1 MTYQS
6 EAQLEENL
14 IKQLVNQ
21 GFNRVRISDEEELKS
36 NFRNELFQHNKSKLN
51 NEPLTD
57 KEFERILRHLEGK
70 SVFQSAL
77 ILRDKFILEREDGS
91 EVYIEFFDT
100 QNWCKNRFQVTNQT
114 TVVGK
119 YTNRYDV
126 TLLING
132 LPLVQIELKRRGLDL
147 KEAFNQIN
155 RYKKHSY
162 QGLYRYLQIFV
173 VSNGVDTKYF
183 ANSDKELLFSHTFFW
198 SDEKNKRISNLKE
211 FTETF
216 LDKCFIS
223 KIIARYMITNETD
236 KLLMVMRPY
245 QIYAV
250 ESLVTRA
257 FETNNN
263 GYIWHTTGSGK
274 TLTSF
279 KASQILANEPNI
291 KKVFFLVDRK
301 DLDAQTVSEFNKFEH
316 DSVDITDRTD
326 TLIKQIKDINKP
338 LIVTTIQKM
347 ANAIKN
353 DKYSKIMEQYK
364 DDKVVFI
371 IDECH
376 RSQFGDMHKSIN
388 KHFTNAQYF
397 GFTGTPRFFENRSQ
411 EGRVTADLFE
421 KCLHHYLI
429 KDAINDGN
437 VLGFSVEYI
446 KTFDGDIDE
455 SDDTKVYS
463 IDKEEVFMHDERITN
478 IANHIVQIHNSKTR
492 NKEYTAI
499 LTVQSI
505 PMLIKYYGKFKEIEH
520 DLKIAGIFSFGANE
534 DLEGK
539 DEHSRDSLERII
551 SDYNKIFDTNYS
563 TDTFSSYFAD
573 VSKKVK
579 SAKIDI
585 LIVVNM
591 FLTGFDSKTLNTL
604 YVDKNLKY
612 HDLVQA
618 YSRTNRVEKS
628 TKPYGNIVCYRNLKK
643 NTDDALKLFSQ
654 TETTDV
660 VLMENYEY
668 YLDRW
673 FAELNNLKSL
683 TPTPKD
689 VDNLQSEEDKKKFI
703 LAFRELSKILV
714 KLETFV
720 DFEFEESEL
729 KISNQE
735 YQDFKS
741 KYFTIYDM
749 VRKEQD
755 EKTSILLD
763 IDFGIELMHSDK
775 INVGYILN
783 LIKNIDFSSEE
794 KRDKDIKNIV
804 KELDRADNMNLRLKV
819 DLLKEFL
826 EKVVPKLEENSD
838 IDFEYSKFEAQRR
851 IKEVNYFAEEMGL
864 SSDFISD
871 SISEYEYSGIINRQ
885 QIGNEIKEKLKPK
898 FLERKRKVEQVKD
911 FIYNHVAKYNI

>member
-1 MTYQS
+1 MSYQS

-21 GFNRVRISDEEELKS
+21 GFNRVIISDEEQLKN
-36 NFRNELFQHNKSKLN
+36 NFRNELFQHNKAKLN
-51 NEPLTD
+51 NEPFTD
-57 KEFERILRHLEGK
+57 KEFERVLRHVEGK
-70 SVFQSAL
+70 SVFQSAMV
-77 ILRDKFILEREDGS
+77 LRDKFILEREDGS

-100 QNWCKNRFQVTNQT
+100 KNWCKNRFQVTNQT

-132 LPLVQIELKRRGLDL
+132 LPLVQIELKRRGLAL

-183 ANSDKELLFSHTFFW
+183 ANSDKEILFSHTFFW
-198 SDEKNKRISNLKE
+198 SDENNKRISTLKE

-216 LDKCFIS
+216 LDKCFVS
-223 KIIARYMITNETD
+223 KVIARYMITNESD

-263 GYIWHTTGSGK
+263 GFIWHTTGSGK

-279 KASQILANEPNI
+279 KTSQILSKEPNI

-301 DLDAQTVSEFNKFEH
+301 DLDSQTIAEFNKFEP
-316 DSVDITDRTD
+316 DSVDTTDRTD
-326 TLIKQIKDINKP
+326 TLVKQIKDINKP

-353 DKYSKIMEQYK
+353 DKYSKIMDQYSEE
-364 DDKVVFI
+364 KVVFI

-376 RSQFGDMHKSIN
+376 RSQFGDMHKAIN

-397 GFTGTPRFFENRSQ
+397 GFTGTPRFFENRSK

-421 KCLHHYLI
+421 KCLHTYLI
-429 KDAINDGN
+429 KDAISDGN

-446 KTFDGDIDE
+446 KTFDGGFDE
-455 SDDTKVYS
+455 DDDEKVRA
-463 IDKEEVFMHDERITN
+463 IDKEEVFMCDERIYLV
-478 IANHIVQIHNSKTR
+478 ANHILDIHNAKTK
-492 NKEYTAI
+492 NKQYTAI
-499 LTVQSI
+499 FTVQSI
-505 PMLIKYYGKFKEIEH
+505 DMLVKYYDTFKAINH

-534 DLEGK
+534 ESEDK
-539 DEHSRDSLERII
+539 DEHSRDSLERMIT
-551 SDYNKIFDTNYS
+551 DYNKMFDCNYS
-563 TDTFSSYFAD
+563 TDTFQNYFSD

-579 SAKIDI
+579 NAKIDI

-604 YVDKNLKY
+604 YVDKYLKY

-643 NTDDALKLFSQ
+643 RTDEALCLFSQ
-654 TETTDV
+654 TDNTDV
-660 VLMENYEY
+660 VLMESYEY
-668 YLDRW
+668 YLDLW
-673 FAELNNLKSL
+673 HAELKKLKDIA
-683 TPTPKD
+683 PTVES
-689 VDNLQSEEDKKKFI
+689 VDSIQDENELKKFI
-703 LAFRELSKILV
+703 LAFRDLTKVLT
-714 KLETFV
+714 KLNTFTE
-720 DFEFEESEL
+720 FEFEEEKLGMNEQS
-729 KISNQE
+729 
-735 YQDFKS
+735 YQDYKS
-741 KYFTIYDM
+741 KYLTVYETVKKQED
-749 VRKEQD
+749 Q
-755 EKTSILLD
+755 KTSILAD

-775 INVGYILN
+775 INVSYIMN
-783 LIKNIDFSSEE
+783 LIRDIDLSDKE
-794 KRDKDIKNIV
+794 KQARDIKNVIT
-804 KELDRADNMNLRLKV
+804 EPDRADNEDLRLKV

-826 EKVVPKLEENSD
+826 NSVVPKLESNAD
-838 IDFEYSKFEAQRR
+838 IDSAYEEFEEVKREEEVDNFANEIGLNRYK
-851 IKEVNYFAEEMGL
+851 IKGY
-864 SSDFISD
+864 
-871 SISEYEYSGIINRQ
+871 ISEYEYSGILNRQ
-885 QIGNEIKEKLKPK
+885 EISEEIKKELKPK
-898 FLERKRKVEQVKD
+898 FALRRKMVDQVKN
-911 FIYNHVAKYNI
+911 FIFDHVRKFT